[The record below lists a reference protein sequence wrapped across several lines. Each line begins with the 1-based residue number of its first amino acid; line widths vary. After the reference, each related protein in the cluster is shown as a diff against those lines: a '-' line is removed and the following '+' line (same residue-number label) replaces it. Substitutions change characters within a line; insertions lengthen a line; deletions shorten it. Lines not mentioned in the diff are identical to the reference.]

1 MFDIRLSESALADI
15 RWFRQRERRT
25 IMDGIERQLV
35 YEPGIETRNRKR
47 LRPNRVAEWELRID
61 DYRVVYDVKAD
72 EAVVEIKLVGLKNGN
87 QLLVRGKEYEL

>member
-35 YEPGIETRNRKR
+35 YEPDIETRNRKR

-61 DYRVVYDVKAD
+61 DYRVVYDVKTN
-72 EAVVEIKLVGLKNGN
+72 EAQVEIKLVGLKNGN
-87 QLLVRGKEYEL
+87 KLLVRGKEYKL

>member
-1 MFDIRLSESALADI
+1 MFDIRLSKSALADI

-35 YEPGIETRNRKR
+35 YEPDIETRNRKR
-47 LRPNRVAEWELRID
+47 LRPNRVAEWELRIN